1 MIRNMPKYYHIT
13 VFKPLY
19 VVGEYIQTKLDWT
32 SIILAVLFYTHNS
45 HKHRRW
51 GGVRISQ
58 FYGVSTVLTEHI
70 EIDKFLLEKRVN
82 GQTF

>member
-1 MIRNMPKYYHIT
+1 M
-13 VFKPLY
+13 
-19 VVGEYIQTKLDWT
+19 GEG
-32 SIILAVLFYTHNS
+32 
-45 HKHRRW
+45 

-70 EIDKFLLEKRVN
+70 EIYKFLLEKRVN

>member
-1 MIRNMPKYYHIT
+1 MIRNMPKYFHIT
-13 VFKPLY
+13 IFKPLY

-32 SIILAVLFYTHNS
+32 CIILAVLFYTHNS
-45 HKHRRW
+45 HKYRIW
-51 GGVRISQ
+51 GVHISQ

-70 EIDKFLLEKRVN
+70 EICKFLLEKRVN